1 MIKLF
6 TDHPR
11 SKGQGYFEHMLYALG
26 IAAKLLF
33 CFIVIV
39 VHSILPFL
47 FTNTA
52 SHVLTRLVNS
62 FDANK

>member
-6 TDHPR
+6 TDHPS

-26 IAAKLLF
+26 VSIKLLF
-33 CFIVIV
+33 CFVILV
-39 VHSILPFL
+39 IHSILPFL
-47 FTNTA
+47 FENTV
-52 SHVLTRLVNS
+52 SCILKKIVNS